1 MHIVVRQACV
11 SDADAMAALLNDI
24 IARGGT
30 TAYRDAFDAQRIIA
44 TFIGPQYGICCNC
57 VSEADQI
64 LGFQA
69 LEWADPAW
77 PGPNP
82 LQADWAIIAT
92 YVMPVRHRRGIG
104 QKLFAATL
112 VAARASGVCQIDAT
126 IRLENL
132 AGRSYYSRLGF
143 VDYRRSEETVS
154 KRFSVS

>member
-1 MHIVVRQACV
+1 MNIIVRQACV

-30 TAYRDAFDAQRIIA
+30 TAYRDAFNAQRIIA
-44 TFIGPQYGICCNC
+44 TFISPQHRICCNC
-57 VSEADQI
+57 ASEADQI

-69 LEWADPAW
+69 LEWADPVW
-77 PGPNP
+77 PGPYP
-82 LQADWAIIAT
+82 LPADWAVIAT
-92 YVMPVRHRRGIG
+92 YVVPTRHRGGIG

-112 VAARASGVCQIDAT
+112 AAARASGVCQIDAT

-132 AGRSYYSRLGF
+132 GGRSYYSRLGF
-143 VDYRRSEETVS
+143 VDYRCSEETVS